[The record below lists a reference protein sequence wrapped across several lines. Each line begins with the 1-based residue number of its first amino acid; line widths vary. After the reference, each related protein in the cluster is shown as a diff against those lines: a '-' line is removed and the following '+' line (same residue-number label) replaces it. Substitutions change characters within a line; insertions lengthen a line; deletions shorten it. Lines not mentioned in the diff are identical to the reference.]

1 MRAGAWSRSKHGR
14 SCTIVSQVC
23 LCLLCTNSTLMY
35 VRVDH
40 DYLRFPV
47 YALTGCA
54 LILGLIESI
63 VLNFKMEHV
72 PTLQSVASG
81 GVKRSQKMRRE
92 RCECRKFRRKANKL
106 VGPVEEDVRA
116 LLGVSVVRPTG
127 SGLTYPP
134 FNGQSYAGDLEGML

>member
-1 MRAGAWSRSKHGR
+1 M
-14 SCTIVSQVC
+14 
-23 LCLLCTNSTLMY
+23 
-35 VRVDH
+35 RVDH

-81 GVKRSQKMRRE
+81 RVKRSQKMRRE

-116 LLGVSVVRPTG
+116 LLGVSVVRVKG
-127 SGLTYPP
+127 SSLMCPRLMLKYAQTTWKAC
-134 FNGQSYAGDLEGML
+134 SEWLIALVAGDAE